1 MELNQEQQDDI
12 NHNNNN
18 NVNDAKLVLTIK
30 VNDEFVNENDQIL
43 LATPQSYSHVNGST
57 AIHIT
62 VPPENISNCTN
73 GNNNNINGVVS
84 VSSTSTAGQ
93 VLEHSTSSSI
103 SSIPINI
110 PDEKI
115 CTKNGG
121 IHEDHVVTDEENDD
135 DDDENDVGE
144 EFDFSSSDFED
155 AQEELVSSPDRIIR
169 NQKPAENTLS
179 IIEGHDA
186 ELLLSPGPL
195 QKDKSLHN
203 ISDLIDIETEDT
215 EQPTPVSL
223 SHHKSSESD
232 LRSEDDVLMSQ
243 FFGKANEIVGF

>member
-12 NHNNNN
+12 NHNNNNN

-84 VSSTSTAGQ
+84 VSSSTSTAGQ

-115 CTKNGG
+115 CTENGG
-121 IHEDHVVTDEENDD
+121 SHEDNIVTDEE

-179 IIEGHDA
+179 IIEGHHVD
-186 ELLLSPGPL
+186 LLLSPGPL